1 LFLKKL
7 AIEAKFL
14 MQVQRTAMGG
24 DNKLVVEGEKEH
36 MTLVVVTNDDKVT
49 AVLTELEE
57 GDLAKKG
64 EVIVSP
70 LLNGKREY
78 MKWVQESLNSVK
90 ASASA
95 ALTDTDAKDV

>member
-1 LFLKKL
+1 
-7 AIEAKFL
+7 
-14 MQVQRTAMGG
+14 MGG

>member
-14 MQVQRTAMGG
+14 MQVQRTAIGG

>member
-1 LFLKKL
+1 
-7 AIEAKFL
+7 
-14 MQVQRTAMGG
+14 MGG
-24 DNKLVVEGEKEH
+24 DNKLVVEGEKEV